1 MTDFNL
7 NDIFKAY
14 KKEKEQKQYEDKR
27 KKSKNSL
34 NSNIKFNRE
43 ETNNQRLAIRKFS
56 HVKK

>member
-14 KKEKEQKQYEDKR
+14 RREQDKKQYEDK
-27 KKSKNSL
+27 KKKDKAFLLSKPK
-34 NSNIKFNRE
+34 INRE
-43 ETNNQRLAIRKFS
+43 EVNNQRMAIRKFS